1 MRLYAL
7 DPDPEVVRNHFV
19 KMAKNE
25 LLPDR
30 RQVGFGFA
38 GSRLKL
44 GGRTTLMRRPGL
56 ESSSSGNKH
65 APVLVNAMVPSE
77 VGVQQA
83 RSQLIAQEIQKEAG
97 LGLVKRAVKKEKR
110 KKSAIKSRVR
120 KSKSQSG
127 AGRGRRSKAK
137 DKSSTIKRKKA
148 TAVKRKDNFS

>member
-1 MRLYAL
+1 MRLYTL
-7 DPDPEVVRNHFV
+7 DPDPEVVHNHFV

-30 RQVGFGFA
+30 RQVGFGFV

-56 ESSSSGNKH
+56 EPSSGGKH
-65 APVLVNAMVPSE
+65 EPVLVNAMVPSE

-97 LGLVKRAVKKEKR
+97 RGLVKSAVKKEKR
-110 KKSAIKSRVR
+110 KKATIKSRVT

-127 AGRGRRSKAK
+127 AGRGRSSKAK
-137 DKSSTIKRKKA
+137 SKSSTIKRKKA
-148 TAVKRKDNFS
+148 AVKRKDNFS